1 MFPLYVRQIIAHLHF
16 YVTLK
21 YAQNFQT
28 PILSPQSTW
37 LHHVG
42 CDDFAGIAR
51 CSGTSTLNIAEI
63 DQRIAYR
70 NRQHAVVV
78 HASHAGTEHARDLMR
93 ESVLPSS
100 EGFNQRGCRYSEV
113 HYDAVGEVDFGG
125 VAYHT
130 ASGVHNLGVYYVF
143 AVYQR
148 CGIHPRGTPLSR
160 VEMVFVDY
168 WEMESVARMR
178 DASLTETNASKATVH
193 TMVRKVMRGG
203 CKVR

>member
-1 MFPLYVRQIIAHLHF
+1 MHMNFLHTNLTNRSNRRG
-16 YVTLK
+16 YIMLV
-21 YAQNFQT
+21 AM
-28 PILSPQSTW
+28 IL
-37 LHHVG
+37 LALLAVL
-42 CDDFAGIAR
+42 
-51 CSGTSTLNIAEI
+51 GTSTLNIAGI

-100 EGFNQRGCRYSEV
+100 EGFKQSGLQDTAKYITK
-113 HYDAVGEVDFGG
+113 AVGETDFGG

-148 CGIHPRGTPLSR
+148 CGNPPPGYSTEQGRNGFRS
-160 VEMVFVDY
+160 DY

-178 DASLTETNASKATVH
+178 DSSLAETNASKATVH